1 MRYGILLV
9 CFGVLLTGCTDSP
22 TGPTVPLDQS
32 FVLAPG
38 EAATIEEESIAV
50 LFDRV
55 SGDSRCPSDV
65 ACVQGG
71 DATVNIEVTGPGFA
85 RTAYELHTGGME
97 PVRHGDLTIGLVA
110 LFPYPFG
117 SGTIPPEDYR
127 ATLRVT
133 R

>member
-1 MRYGILLV
+1 MLLV
-9 CFGVLLTGCTDSP
+9 CVCFVLTACTDDP
-22 TGPTVPLDQS
+22 TGPTVPLDQV
-32 FVLAPG
+32 FVLAPD
-38 EAATIEEESIAV
+38 ETATIEDEDISV
-50 LFDRV
+50 RFDRV

-71 DATVNIEVTGPGFA
+71 DAIVHIEVIGPGFT
-85 RTAYELHTGGME
+85 RTEYELHTGNME

>member
-9 CFGVLLTGCTDSP
+9 CLLLTACADSP
-22 TGPTVPLDQS
+22 TGPTVPLDQA

-38 EAATIEEESIAV
+38 EAATIEEESITV

-65 ACVQGG
+65 VCVQGG
-71 DATVNIEVTGPGFA
+71 DAIVNIEVTGPGFNK
-85 RTAYELHTGGME
+85 TPYELHTGNME
-97 PVRHGDLTIGLVA
+97 PVRHGDFTISLVA

-117 SGTIPPEDYR
+117 SGTIDPDDYR

>member
-1 MRYGILLV
+1 
-9 CFGVLLTGCTDSP
+9 
-22 TGPTVPLDQS
+22 
-32 FVLAPG
+32 
-38 EAATIEEESIAV
+38 
-50 LFDRV
+50 
-55 SGDSRCPSDV
+55 
-65 ACVQGG
+65 
-71 DATVNIEVTGPGFA
+71 VNIEVIGPGFT
-85 RTAYELHTGGME
+85 RTEYELHTGNME